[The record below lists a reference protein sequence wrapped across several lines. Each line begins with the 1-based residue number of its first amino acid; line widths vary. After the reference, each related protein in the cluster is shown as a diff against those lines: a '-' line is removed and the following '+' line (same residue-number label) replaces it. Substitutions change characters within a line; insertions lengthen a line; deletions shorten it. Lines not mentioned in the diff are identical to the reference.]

1 MRFVKWACLLIVV
14 PVFLLG
20 VPLAVLAQQPPPVP
34 PPAPTAPVPAQQ
46 APAPASSLSIVPG
59 SSMAGVSVGD
69 SVRRILTRFGGAS
82 ETRTTRIDLVHIF
95 GRFGLA
101 VYSRNEAVTAV
112 STTNSLLKV
121 NDVLGVGYRVE
132 SAIAAFGRAFRQ
144 TPVEGYPGIVYED
157 RGIAFGL
164 DGNAIAL
171 ILVFRPGTSASVS
184 GLQPDRLFVVAPPI
198 APPLLPA
205 GFPDVSTLKPF
216 TPQTNYMSLP
226 GYLRYAVFQTTGIW
240 ITYGEAARVLAEQR
254 SALP

>member
-1 MRFVKWACLLIVV
+1 MRCVKWACLLIVV

-20 VPLAVLAQQPPPVP
+20 VPLAVLAQQPPPAPP
-34 PPAPTAPVPAQQ
+34 PPAAPAPVPAT
-46 APAPASSLSIVPG
+46 APAVSLAIVPG
-59 SSMAGVSVGD
+59 TGMAGITVGA
-69 SVRRILTRFGGAS
+69 SVRQIVARFGTPS

-101 VYSRNEAVTAV
+101 VYSQNEAVTAV

-121 NDVLGVGYRVE
+121 NDVLGVGFRVE

-171 ILVFRPGTSASVS
+171 VMVFRPGTSASVS

-226 GYLRYAVFQTTGIW
+226 GYLRWAVYQTTGIW
-240 ITYGEAARVLAEQR
+240 ITYAEAARVLAEQR